1 MICLADAMAHLKGE
15 TFLEEACHCRQALGV
30 KGLLHFQ
37 LATKDASSASCSGG
51 LRPSLPLNYGLR
63 LQIRCLVY
71 DILSQQHKD
80 NQSDSIYRKGVKIS
94 QG

>member
-37 LATKDASSASCSGG
+37 LATKDMLAQLHALVDCGRVFPSTMDSA
-51 LRPSLPLNYGLR
+51 Y
-63 LQIRCLVY
+63 
-71 DILSQQHKD
+71 K
-80 NQSDSIYRKGVKIS
+80 
-94 QG
+94 